1 MGVLT
6 TDIWSVD
13 QVATHR
19 RSDELA
25 VEEPLEIKLVF
36 GPEGKRET
44 RTLAITMRTPG
55 HDFDLVTG
63 FLFTEGIIASQKDI
77 RKIVHAPAQ
86 TPEERDNVVVVD
98 LAPHVPLAWEEVN
111 RHFYTSSSCGV
122 CGKGSIE
129 MVRMHTCYFPIRQRP
144 QVTPEQLFALP
155 EILRAAQTV
164 FASTGGIHGVGL
176 FSPQGELL
184 AIREDIGRH
193 NALDKLIGQLL
204 KRGDIPMRDGLLVV
218 SGRASFELVQKAL
231 MAGIPILIAVGAP
244 SSLALELAEENG
256 MTLIGFLRQSR
267 FNVYTGPERIIGLI

>member
-1 MGVLT
+1 
-6 TDIWSVD
+6 
-13 QVATHR
+13 
-19 RSDELA
+19 
-25 VEEPLEIKLVF
+25 
-36 GPEGKRET
+36 
-44 RTLAITMRTPG
+44 MRTPG

-98 LAPHVPLAWEEVN
+98 LAPHVILAWEEVN